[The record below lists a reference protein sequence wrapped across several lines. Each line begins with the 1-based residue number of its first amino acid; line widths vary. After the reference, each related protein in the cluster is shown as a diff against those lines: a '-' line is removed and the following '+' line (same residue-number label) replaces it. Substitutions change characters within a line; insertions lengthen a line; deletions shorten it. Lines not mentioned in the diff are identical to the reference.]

1 MTVRQF
7 RRTRLTVVKLGGELL
22 ENASHL
28 RKLSLALA
36 KRSSQGPVVIV
47 HGGGREVDADMAK
60 HGIVKSSVD
69 GLRITNKETLPIVVG
84 VLAGRVN
91 TRLVAA
97 LVYAG
102 ASAVGLTGADGALA
116 PVRRAKAYQTS
127 SGTAVNLGYVG
138 TPTKTG
144 HPNLLFD
151 LLKHDHLPVVASV
164 SSGPRGQLFNV
175 NADTLASNLAIRLGA
190 QQLLIAGS
198 TAGVLDRAGKT
209 IPVIDRNTITRL
221 IREGNASAG
230 MVAKLRACRSAL
242 LNGVTAVS
250 IVNGRNSPEKLFERK
265 ASTTI
270 VTR

>member
-1 MTVRQF
+1 VTVRQL
-7 RRTRLTVVKLGGELL
+7 RQARPTVVKLGGELL
-22 ENASHL
+22 ENTSHL
-28 RKLSLALA
+28 RKLSLTLA
-36 KRSSQGPVVIV
+36 ERSSQGPVVIV

-60 HGIVKSSVD
+60 HGIIKNSVD
-69 GLRITNKETLPIVVG
+69 GLRITDKKTLPIVVG

-116 PVRRAKAYQTS
+116 PVRRAKSYQAS
-127 SGTAVNLGYVG
+127 SGKAVNLGYVG

-144 HPNLLFD
+144 QPNLLFD
-151 LLKHDHLPVVASV
+151 LLKHDHLPVVASI

-175 NADTLASNLAIRLGA
+175 NADTLASSLAIRLGA

-198 TAGVLDRAGKT
+198 TAGVLDRSGKT
-209 IPVIDRNTITRL
+209 IPVLDGKTITRL
-221 IREGNASAG
+221 IGEGNASAG
-230 MVAKLRACRSAL
+230 MVAKLLACRSAL
-242 LNGVTAVS
+242 QNGVAAVS
-250 IVNGRNSPEKLFERK
+250 IVNGRRSPEQLFAQK
-265 ASTTI
+265 ATSTK